1 VNINF
6 FASLRGLLVAFI
18 WGSLLACASAQ
29 NLPFPQHV
37 TYAAGTAKP
46 DNVTQAAMD
55 STVTN
60 FWSQWAKRYLKTT
73 GKGGQYY
80 VAYNIEGEGDP
91 GAATVSEAHGYGMVL
106 SAYMAGADPLAKTYY
121 DGLYAYYKAHP
132 SDNNP
137 ALMAWEQDTSF
148 NDMNGADSATD
159 GDMDIAYS
167 LLLADKQWGSS
178 GAINYFQAATN
189 MIYALMQSDVNQNA
203 WTLRLGDWA
212 TSGTSKG
219 FAYATATRPSDF
231 MFDHLRSY
239 FEATGDGRWTNVI
252 NQTYAVINMLF
263 TNNSPNT
270 GLIPDFV
277 VLNGSSYQPAP
288 ANFLEAPTDGEYN
301 YNSCR
306 TPWRFATD
314 YLLRGTSES
323 LTEERKMNSWIIAS
337 SRGNTNQVY
346 PGYTLSGT
354 PLDTSYTDSS
364 FTSPFGVNAMIDATN
379 QTWVNDLWTWN
390 VSGGINANDGYFG
403 NSIKMHCLIVMSG
416 NWWAPVE
423 STLLDSDGDGIP
435 DVWMLQYFGHPTGQA
450 ADKSRASD
458 DADGDGVSNLNEY
471 LAGTNPTN
479 ATSFLHLTSLTVTTS
494 GVRATWTTT
503 PSRTYVLQMASK
515 LGGTNKFADV
525 SLAIS
530 APGTGESRTN
540 FTDTSAKSGLTGR
553 FYRVRLGP

>member
-1 VNINF
+1 
-6 FASLRGLLVAFI
+6 
-18 WGSLLACASAQ
+18 
-29 NLPFPQHV
+29 
-37 TYAAGTAKP
+37 
-46 DNVTQAAMD
+46 
-55 STVTN
+55 
-60 FWSQWAKRYLKTT
+60 
-73 GKGGQYY
+73 
-80 VAYNIEGEGDP
+80 
-91 GAATVSEAHGYGMVL
+91 
-106 SAYMAGADPLAKTYY
+106 
-121 DGLYAYYKAHP
+121 
-132 SDNNP
+132 
-137 ALMAWEQDTSF
+137 
-148 NDMNGADSATD
+148 
-159 GDMDIAYS
+159 
-167 LLLADKQWGSS
+167 
-178 GAINYFQAATN
+178 
-189 MIYALMQSDVNQNA
+189 
-203 WTLRLGDWA
+203 
-212 TSGTSKG
+212 
-219 FAYATATRPSDF
+219 
-231 MFDHLRSY
+231 
-239 FEATGDGRWTNVI
+239 
-252 NQTYAVINMLF
+252 
-263 TNNSPNT
+263 
-270 GLIPDFV
+270 
-277 VLNGSSYQPAP
+277 
-288 ANFLEAPTDGEYN
+288 
-301 YNSCR
+301 
-306 TPWRFATD
+306 
-314 YLLRGTSES
+314 
-323 LTEERKMNSWIIAS
+323 MNSWIIAS

-403 NSIKMHCLIVMSG
+403 NSIKMQCLIVMSG

-458 DADGDGVSNLNEY
+458 DADGDGVSNLSEY